1 MQVGMVWNVGR
12 SGMECRQEWYGMQV
26 GMVWNVGRSGME
38 CRQEWH
44 GMQVGVVWN
53 VGRNGIECRQE
64 WYGMQVRVAW
74 SVGNLNHHGHLALA
88 CPSCRVGY
96 VLVLEPRGSPV
107 RVHLLLAHLWTV
119 YASMEPAFFLDFFQF
134 TNEFPK
140 PEVLYTIHGPCG
152 RRQT

>member
-1 MQVGMVWNVGR
+1 M
-12 SGMECRQEWYGMQV
+12 
-26 GMVWNVGRSGME
+26 
-38 CRQEWH
+38 
-44 GMQVGVVWN
+44 
-53 VGRNGIECRQE
+53 
-64 WYGMQVRVAW
+64 RVAW

-140 PEVLYTIHGPCG
+140 PEVLYIIYAPKSFMIVVFLRSTAEPAAAV
-152 RRQT
+152 

>member
-1 MQVGMVWNVGR
+1 M
-12 SGMECRQEWYGMQV
+12 
-26 GMVWNVGRSGME
+26 
-38 CRQEWH
+38 
-44 GMQVGVVWN
+44 
-53 VGRNGIECRQE
+53 
-64 WYGMQVRVAW
+64 AW

-140 PEVLYTIHGPCG
+140 PEVLYIMGFWEPKIEKCEPLEFPKPDNIL
-152 RRQT
+152 